1 MAQKIKHR
9 DGFIGCRTPRT
20 VEDKLKEFCAEHNRE
35 ISEVMNYLCRLFIE
49 DAYEIRNK
57 FFFGQSHEA
66 REEQMTEVR
75 RQTTEDRGQKIEG
88 RGT

>member
-49 DAYEIRNK
+49 DAYEVRTK

-66 REEQMTEVR
+66 REERIAQSAERVA
-75 RQTTEDRGQKIEG
+75 QEINKQKG
-88 RGT
+88 